1 MRRKTQAA
9 GIVRAPNVMTAAD
22 QNDNGMLAIFWI
34 IIIYHSTVIYAVIIN
49 NIIIKSSEISICIR

>member
-22 QNDNGMLAIFWI
+22 QNDNGMLAIF
-34 IIIYHSTVIYAVIIN
+34 
-49 NIIIKSSEISICIR
+49 